1 VSVLV
6 IVALVGAL
14 VVLIGGLAF
23 RHQRTERPYAKALR
37 ALARQNGNPPLL
49 PAVTATGFRHGAR
62 AERLHRVRT
71 ASTAVLG
78 LLGVALLVA
87 PTHRLVSAALGA
99 ALILRVVY
107 ELLVQAR
114 ITSRPR

>member
-1 VSVLV
+1 
-6 IVALVGAL
+6 
-14 VVLIGGLAF
+14 
-23 RHQRTERPYAKALR
+23 
-37 ALARQNGNPPLL
+37 
-49 PAVTATGFRHGAR
+49 
-62 AERLHRVRT
+62 
-71 ASTAVLG
+71 VLG